1 MVDYKELNKIIN
13 ASGAGVKHYKN
24 GVTSVRDSFNF
35 RGMSM
40 SKVEEAQELLIEAH
54 KEDTNALAKKCGI
67 SKVDTLA
74 TVTTRATRNI
84 DTMID
89 CFGSTKQMNAREIK
103 NKAMSA
109 TSIRDSITNPSWNIN
124 TSSDPTR
131 NNLAFPNIYL
141 SPWEANSLYSQK
153 GIFETIINKKS
164 KSILLNGIDMKN
176 PRLSQEQL
184 DIVRENMLRKNF
196 KNVVSESTLISL
208 VYGGSLVFPMFKK
221 DSPLTTAMNLNQLL
235 KLGVLGKDCIDY
247 FVKLDRWN
255 NFIIPPYNPTQ
266 KDFLRPDVYMV
277 PFLGSDVYHGRC
289 ARVIT
294 APQAGYWGQV
304 INQGWGISDL
314 CGYLQSGTNY
324 KVAVQSLPLMIQ
336 QMSILARTVNID
348 GVLATEGANALD
360 SLIDGNTIRTRQ
372 ASLDNPVTMDVLG
385 ELKSIDRNFSQV
397 PELLR
402 ILRQDLASDAT
413 MPEPLLF
420 SSEKGNFSSGD
431 DTQGNL
437 AKQYEVTKMMHKELE
452 PQFKPLAKI
461 MIIDALGAT
470 KEVIEALPYTSLSF
484 DEPVIANAVERA
496 TIGKLFSENV
506 FNLVSANIPIDVAVK
521 MASANVS
528 NDMAISADI
537 SKQLRAIQTKSD
549 ANDDIRAKQE
559 EEQKKA
565 ELELTKQTTENA
577 KKQGEMIGKE
587 PTNGAKGTTGATGTT
602 GVDKPISKKQK
613 PSDKQSKT
621 RGKSPAEEQ
630 REKAIADKEEKE
642 NGYSRLEQKRHEN
655 ARLGS
660 SKRNEKLA
668 KSAGKAIKKA

>member
-1 MVDYKELNKIIN
+1 MVDYTELNKIIN
-13 ASGAGVKHYKN
+13 ASGTSVRHYKN
-24 GVTSVRDSFNF
+24 GVTSVKDSFNF
-35 RGMSM
+35 RGMKM
-40 SKVEEAQELLIEAH
+40 SKVEEAQELMAEAH
-54 KEDTNALAKKCGI
+54 EKDTRALSKKCGI
-67 SKVDTLA
+67 DKIDTLSS
-74 TVTTRATRNI
+74 VTNRATRNI
-84 DTMID
+84 DTIID
-89 CFGSTKQMNAREIK
+89 CFGSTTQMSAREIK
-103 NKAMSA
+103 TQAMSA

-124 TSSDPTR
+124 NNSDPTR
-131 NNLAFPNIYL
+131 NNLAFPNIYI

-164 KSILLNGIDMKN
+164 KSILLNGIELKN

-184 DIVRENMLRKNF
+184 DTVRENMLRKDF
-196 KNVVSESTLISL
+196 KNVVAESTLISL
-208 VYGGSLVFPMFKK
+208 VYGGSLVFPMFRK
-221 DSPLTTAMNLNQLL
+221 DSPLTTAMSLNQLL

-255 NFIIPPYNPTQ
+255 NFIIPPFNPTQ
-266 KDFLRPDVYMV
+266 KDFLRPEVYMV

-294 APQAGYWGQV
+294 APQAGYWGQIV
-304 INQGWGISDL
+304 NQGWGISDL
-314 CGYLQSGTNY
+314 CGYLQSGMNY

-348 GVLATEGANALD
+348 GILATEGGNALD
-360 SLIDGNTIRTRQ
+360 SLIEANTIRTRQ
-372 ASLDNPVTMDVLG
+372 ASIDNPVTMDVLG

-452 PQFKPLAKI
+452 PQFKQLAKI

-537 SKQLRAIQTKSD
+537 SKQLKAIQAKSD
-549 ANDDIRAKQE
+549 ENDEIRARQE
-559 EEQKKA
+559 EEQKEA

-577 KKQGEMIGKE
+577 KKQGAIIGKE
-587 PTNGAKGTTGATGTT
+587 PTNGASGAVN
-602 GVDKPISKKQK
+602 VDKPASKKKK
-613 PSDKQSKT
+613 PSDKENKT

-630 REKAIADKEEKE
+630 REKARADREKKD
-642 NGYSRLEQKRHEN
+642 NGYSRLEQKKHEN
-655 ARLGS
+655 TRLGS
-660 SKRNEKLA
+660 SKRHEKMA
-668 KSAGKAIKKA
+668 KSEGKKVKKHKNRRKT